1 MEIRSVAHKGLRRLI
16 EDGTAA
22 GLPAAYVGKI
32 EAIISFLSDA
42 PGIEAVQ
49 KLTVWRAHQLTG
61 DRKGTWSLTV
71 SRNWRITF
79 RLNSEGEIEDLDF
92 EDYH

>member
-1 MEIRSVAHKGLRRLI
+1 MPQVSRQS
-16 EDGTAA
+16 
-22 GLPAAYVGKI
+22 
-32 EAIISFLSDA
+32 
-42 PGIEAVQ
+42 

-79 RLNSEGEIEDLDF
+79 RLNPEGEIEDLDF

>member
-1 MEIRSVAHKGLRRLI
+1 LRTLI
-16 EDGTAA
+16 ETGRAA
-22 GLPAAYVGKI
+22 GLPSAQARKI
-32 EAIISFLSDA
+32 TAILSFLNDA
-42 PGIEAVQ
+42 PNVEAVQ
-49 KLTVWRAHQLTG
+49 KLAVWRAHQMTG

-79 RLNSEGEIEDLDF
+79 RVGAENEIEDLDF

>member
-1 MEIRSVAHKGLRRLI
+1 MT
-16 EDGTAA
+16 DDDPA
-22 GLPAAYVGKI
+22 GLPPAFVAKI
-32 EAIISFLSDA
+32 INILSFLQDA
-42 PGIEAVQ
+42 PSTAALQTIQ
-49 KLTVWRAHQLTG
+49 SWRAHQLTG

-79 RLNSEGEIEDLDF
+79 GIESGEIIDLDF